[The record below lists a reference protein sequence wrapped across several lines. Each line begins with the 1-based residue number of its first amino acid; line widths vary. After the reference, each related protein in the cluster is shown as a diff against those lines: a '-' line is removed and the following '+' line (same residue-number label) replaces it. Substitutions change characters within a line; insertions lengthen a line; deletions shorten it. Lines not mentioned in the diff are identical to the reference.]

1 MKTKKNHFSTVSG
14 TRYNI
19 TEHFKIQDNIFFC
32 QVFQNSCS
40 SRSLYKMPTNG
51 NSNNQNLKISV
62 CDMNGENFY
71 GLATNGVFS

>member
-1 MKTKKNHFSTVSG
+1 
-14 TRYNI
+14 
-19 TEHFKIQDNIFFC
+19 
-32 QVFQNSCS
+32 
-40 SRSLYKMPTNG
+40 MPTNG